1 MYENRLKH
9 LNEMHA
15 ALDRQIDGLEKT
27 GRFEDTQLAGLK
39 KQRLALKD
47 QITELQRQ
55 QWKDDLEYL
64 EPQDE

>member
-9 LNEMHA
+9 LQEMHA
-15 ALDRQIDGLEKT
+15 ALDKQIDGLEKT
-27 GRFEDTQLAGLK
+27 GKFEDAQLAGLK
-39 KQRLALKD
+39 KQRLVLKD

-64 EPQDE
+64 EDQDE